1 MAISVSDRLSNPG
14 KWFVFLLHCSLD
26 SRRYFKTL
34 SKAPEE
40 NLNHSF
46 AKIIEQ
52 NIWPPEAIFV
62 SDWLCFKIS
71 YASDSDPTS
80 CSPPKFDVWPY
91 VLENICNTK
100 ILSNELLIYRL
111 QFCTEIYKGNYNNP
125 SYIFINMSWTYTC
138 FILT

>member
-26 SRRYFKTL
+26 SRRYFKTS

-100 ILSNELLIYRL
+100 SCQMNSWYIDSNFVLRYTKETIIIHL
-111 QFCTEIYKGNYNNP
+111 
-125 SYIFINMSWTYTC
+125 TYS
-138 FILT
+138 

>member
-26 SRRYFKTL
+26 SRRYFKTS

-52 NIWPPEAIFV
+52 NLWPPEAIFV

-100 ILSNELLIYRL
+100 SCQMNSWYIDSNFVLRYTKETIIIHL
-111 QFCTEIYKGNYNNP
+111 
-125 SYIFINMSWTYTC
+125 TYS
-138 FILT
+138 